1 VVRFESGALGVL
13 HATTAA
19 YPGLSARL
27 QVHGDKGSVVIDND
41 QLVFVHVTPAGSG
54 IEEKMMGSKSTS
66 INQVEDYVTGEV
78 GGATAGSNP
87 GQLSDAH
94 RFQYQNFL
102 AALAGTE
109 PLRVDLATNR
119 QAISIITGV
128 YESARTGKPVAL

>member
-1 VVRFESGALGVL
+1 VRFESGALGVL

-27 QVHGDKGSVVIDND
+27 QVHGDRGSVVIDND
-41 QLVFVHVTPAGSG
+41 QLTFIHTTRAGSSV
-54 IEEKMMGSKSTS
+54 EEKMMGSKSSS
-66 INQVEDYVTGEV
+66 INQVDDYLDAGP

-94 RFQYQNFL
+94 RYQYENFL

-109 PLRVDLATNR
+109 ELRVDLATNR

-128 YESARTGKPVAL
+128 YASARTGQPVSL